1 MNRTVAAA
9 AVLAVLM
16 VGAWV
21 PAAHAGG
28 VDIRIGLPVPFV
40 APFVPPVIVPHARRP
55 VFHHAVV
62 APAVVYRARPVYAAP
77 VYPAPVYAAPVY
89 AAPAPVVAAPT
100 VVQYPHGRY
109 ELHCDYGRYT
119 WVWIPNVVGPP
130 PPPPYPPAQ

>member
-1 MNRTVAAA
+1 MHRTIAAA
-9 AVLAVLM
+9 AVLVVLIA
-16 VGAWV
+16 GAWV

-28 VDIRIGLPVPFV
+28 PEIRIGLPVPFV
-40 APFVPPVIVPHARRP
+40 APFVPPVLVPHARRQ
-55 VFHHAVV
+55 VFHRAVV
-62 APAVVYRARPVYAAP
+62 APRV
-77 VYPAPVYAAPVY
+77 VYPARTVYAAPVY

-109 ELHCDYGRYT
+109 ELHCDYGQYT